1 MKLTKLRAAI
11 LALGVAALATPAFAQ
26 SSPSAP
32 TGSETPRNQA
42 PKGNVGT
49 SSQQQ
54 SGGTGMTTQ
63 SDRGTKVGSKKSRS
77 HHASRHHRRHSI
89 STTGMGGSAHRPGN
103 PNNGGPA
110 EGIRNEAPKG
120 NVSGNKMP
128 SR

>member
-1 MKLTKLRAAI
+1 MKLTKMRAAF
-11 LALGVAALATPAFAQ
+11 LALGVAALATPALAQ

-54 SGGTGMTTQ
+54 TGGSGAMAQ
-63 SDRGTKVGSKKSRS
+63 SDRDMKASSTKSRS
-77 HHASRHHRRHSI
+77 HHASRHHRRHSMG
-89 STTGMGGSAHRPGN
+89 TTGMGGSAHRPGN

-120 NVSGNKMP
+120 DVSGNKMP